1 MASIG
6 VLALGRPTFDVAF
19 AEELLTKAHSALL
32 ESGHGIQGG
41 SHLLFDAD
49 ATVDALE
56 TLKAKQLD
64 LILILQVTFTDA
76 TMTVK
81 IASELDA
88 PLAIWAFPEP
98 RLGGRLRLNAFCGL
112 NLAAH
117 ALGLNGTSF
126 SYAYGAPSD
135 TDTSA
140 LLDDFLSG
148 KRQAAPRFGNDVN
161 TDTSSVDAAIV
172 ALKGKRIGRLGDHPD
187 GFDTCRYNAQA
198 LDNLAGIKVDELALD
213 TLFDTAKDVPQ
224 DTISKSHDT
233 VAQLEG
239 LSEVNP
245 EELDRSLALH
255 GALQKLRTSGKY
267 DAFAIRCWPETFTE
281 YGGAVC
287 GPVGM
292 MGEAKVP
299 CACEADVYGALTNLL
314 VQEITDTPPFLV
326 DLVDL
331 DTETETGVVWHCG
344 QAPISMADPET
355 EPKAGI
361 HSNRKMPLLF
371 EFPLRPGRVT
381 LVRIS
386 QARGQQ
392 SLFIATGEMKRAP
405 LAFSGTAGV
414 MTFDAGIEET
424 LKTVMDF
431 GLEHH
436 TTLCYGDHTEALT
449 AAASAL
455 GLPVTMV

>member
-19 AEELLTKAHSALL
+19 AEELLSEAHSALQK
-32 ESGHGIQGG
+32 SGHDIHGG
-41 SHLLFDAD
+41 SQLLFDAD
-49 ATVDALE
+49 ATVTALE
-56 TLKAKQLD
+56 SLKAENLD
-64 LILILQVTFTDA
+64 LVLILQVTFTDA

-81 IASELDA
+81 VASELDA
-88 PLAIWAFPEP
+88 PIAIWAFPEP

-117 ALGLNGTSF
+117 ALGLNDTAF
-126 SYAYGAPSD
+126 SYAYSAPGE
-135 TDTSA
+135 TDVSG
-140 LLDDFLSG
+140 LLDDFLG
-148 KRQAAPRFGNDVN
+148 AKRLATPRFGSNVAV
-161 TDTSSVDAAIV
+161 DTSLVNAAI
-172 ALKGKRIGRLGDHPD
+172 AGLKGKRIGRLGDHPD
-187 GFDTCRYNAQA
+187 GFDTCRYDAKA
-198 LDNLAGIKVDELALD
+198 LNNLAGIQVDDLALD
-213 TLFDTAKDVPQ
+213 TLFDTAKEVRA
-224 DTISKSHDT
+224 DTR
-233 VAQLEG
+233 AQSRASVSGLDG

-255 GALQKLRTSGKY
+255 GALQGLRKSGKY

-331 DTETETGVVWHCG
+331 DTKSETGVVWHCG

-355 EPKAGI
+355 KPKAGI

-371 EFPLRPGRVT
+371 EFPLKPGRVT

-392 SLFIATGEMKRAP
+392 SMFIATGEMKRAP

-414 MTFDAGIEET
+414 MAFDAGIDKT

-436 TTLCYGDHTEALT
+436 TTLCYGDHAEALT

-455 GLPVTMV
+455 RLPVTMV

>member
-1 MASIG
+1 MSSVG
-6 VLALGRPTFDVAF
+6 VLALGRPTFDVEF
-19 AEELLTKAHSALL
+19 AQELLKQAHSALL
-32 ESGHGIQGG
+32 DSGHDIHGG
-41 SHLLFDAD
+41 DHLLFDAA
-49 ATVDALE
+49 ATMEALE
-56 TLKAKQLD
+56 SLKSKDLD

-76 TMTVK
+76 SMTVK
-81 IASELDA
+81 IASELEA
-88 PLAIWAFPEP
+88 PIAIWAFPEP

-117 ALGLNGTSF
+117 ALGLNGTNF
-126 SYAYGAPSD
+126 SYAYSTPSD
-135 TDTSA
+135 TDISG
-140 LLDDFLSG
+140 LLDDFLQG
-148 KRQAAPRFGNDVN
+148 HRQATPLFGKDVQ
-161 TDTSSVDAAIV
+161 TDTSAVDAAIEG
-172 ALKGKRIGRLGDHPD
+172 LKGKRIGRLGEHPD
-187 GFDTCRYNAQA
+187 GFDTCRYNAKE
-198 LDNLAGIKVDELALD
+198 LDRLTGITVDDLALD
-213 TLFDTAKDVPQ
+213 TLFETAR
-224 DTISKSHDT
+224 TIPAESVSASRNA
-233 VAQLEG
+233 VAELDG
-239 LSEVNP
+239 LSEVDQG
-245 EELDRSLALH
+245 ELDRSLALH
-255 GALQKLRTSGKY
+255 GALQSLRKSGKY

-314 VQEITDTPPFLV
+314 VQEITHTPPFLV

-331 DTETETGVVWHCG
+331 DEKSSTGVVWHCG

-371 EFPLRPGRVT
+371 EFPLKPGRVT

-414 MTFDAGIEET
+414 MTFDAGIEKT
-424 LKTVMDF
+424 LKTVMDA

-436 TTLCYGDHTEALT
+436 TTLCYGDHAEALT

>member
-19 AEELLTKAHSALL
+19 AEELLTEAHSALL
-32 ESGHGIQGG
+32 ESGHDIHGG

-49 ATVDALE
+49 ATVAALE

-88 PLAIWAFPEP
+88 PIAIWAFPEP

-126 SYAYGAPSD
+126 SYAYSAPKD

-140 LLDDFLSG
+140 LLEDFLNG
-148 KRQAAPRFGNDVN
+148 KRQATPRFGRDVN
-161 TDTSSVDAAIV
+161 TDTTSVDAAI
-172 ALKGKRIGRLGDHPD
+172 AGLKGKRIGRLGDHPD

-198 LDNLAGIKVDELALD
+198 LDKLAGIKVDELALD
-213 TLFDTAKDVPQ
+213 TLFDTAREVSK
-224 DTISKSHDT
+224 DTISKSHDA

-255 GALQKLRTSGKY
+255 GALQKLRKSGKY

-331 DTETETGVVWHCG
+331 DTKTGTGVVWHCG

-355 EPKAGI
+355 DPKAGI

-371 EFPLRPGRVT
+371 EFPLKPGRVT

-436 TTLCYGDHTEALT
+436 TTLCYGDHAEALT

>member
-19 AEELLTKAHSALL
+19 AEELLKMAHSSLL
-32 ESGHGIQGG
+32 ESGHDIHGG

-49 ATVDALE
+49 ATMDALE
-56 TLKAKQLD
+56 TLKAKKLD

-81 IASELDA
+81 IASELEA
-88 PLAIWAFPEP
+88 PIAIWAFPEP

-117 ALGLNGTSF
+117 ALGLNGTEF
-126 SYAYGAPSD
+126 SYAYGAPGD
-135 TDTSA
+135 MDAKA
-140 LLDDFLSG
+140 LLNDFLSG
-148 KRQAAPRFGNDVN
+148 QRQATPRFGNEVN
-161 TDTSSVDAAIV
+161 TDTSSVDAVIAG
-172 ALKGKRIGRLGDHPD
+172 LKGKRIGRLGDHPD
-187 GFDTCRYNAQA
+187 GFDTCRYNAKA
-198 LDNLAGIKVDELALD
+198 LENLAGIQVDDLALD
-213 TLFDTAKDVPQ
+213 TLFATAKDVSPETRARSLSSVSEL
-224 DTISKSHDT
+224 D
-233 VAQLEG
+233 G
-239 LSEVNP
+239 LSDVNP

-255 GALQKLRTSGKY
+255 GALQSLRKSGKY

-331 DTETETGVVWHCG
+331 DTETGTGVVWHCG

-371 EFPLRPGRVT
+371 EFPLKPGRVT

-436 TTLCYGDHTEALT
+436 TTLCYGDHAEALT

>member
-19 AEELLTKAHSALL
+19 AEELLKMAHSSLL
-32 ESGHGIQGG
+32 ESGHDIHGG

-49 ATVDALE
+49 ATMDALE
-56 TLKAKQLD
+56 TLKAKKLD

-81 IASELDA
+81 IASELEA
-88 PLAIWAFPEP
+88 PIAIWAFPEP

-117 ALGLNGTSF
+117 ALGLNGTEF
-126 SYAYGAPSD
+126 SYAYGAPGD
-135 TDTSA
+135 MDAKA
-140 LLDDFLSG
+140 LLNDFLSG
-148 KRQAAPRFGNDVN
+148 QRQATPRFGNEVN
-161 TDTSSVDAAIV
+161 TDTSSVDAVIAG
-172 ALKGKRIGRLGDHPD
+172 LKGKRIGRLGDHPD
-187 GFDTCRYNAQA
+187 GFDTCRYNAKA
-198 LDNLAGIKVDELALD
+198 LENLAGIQVDDLALD
-213 TLFDTAKDVPQ
+213 TLFATAKDVSPE
-224 DTISKSHDT
+224 TRAKSLSSVSELD
-233 VAQLEG
+233 G
-239 LSEVNP
+239 LSDVNP

-255 GALQKLRTSGKY
+255 GALQSLHKSGKY

-292 MGEAKVP
+292 MSEAKVP

-331 DTETETGVVWHCG
+331 DTETGTGVVWHCG
-344 QAPISMADPET
+344 QAPISMSDPET

-371 EFPLRPGRVT
+371 EFPLKPGRVT

-436 TTLCYGDHTEALT
+436 TTLCYGDHAEALT